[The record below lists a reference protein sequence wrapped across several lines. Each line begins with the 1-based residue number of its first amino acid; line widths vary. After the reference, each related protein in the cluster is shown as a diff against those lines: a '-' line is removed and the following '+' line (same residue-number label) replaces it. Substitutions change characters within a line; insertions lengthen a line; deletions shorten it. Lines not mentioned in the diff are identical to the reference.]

1 MDLGTIAA
9 RMTLD
14 ISNFTSQL
22 NLAQNQAQ
30 RLALESSRTFQFGDA
45 LTKVGGQLTKA
56 VTLPILGI
64 GTAAVKV
71 GNEFQAQMSRVQ
83 AIAGASGKELDQL
96 KQQAVQLGAKTAF
109 SAKEAAQ
116 GMENMASA
124 GFSVKEIMGA
134 MPGVL
139 DLAAVSG
146 GDVAGSADA
155 MATSLRA
162 FGLEADQAGHVA
174 NVFAKAA
181 ADTNA
186 ETVDMAEAMKYVA
199 PVAHAMGISL
209 EETAAA
215 IGIMADAGIK
225 GSQAGT
231 SLRGALSRL
240 AHPTKA
246 MQEAM
251 QALGISFYDANGNMI
266 PLKDQIGLLK
276 QATAGLTQEERNRYL
291 VTLYGKE
298 ALSGMLAL
306 MDAGPEK
313 IDKMTNSFINSDG
326 AAKKMAE
333 TMQDNLSSK
342 IEQLGGALESA
353 AIIIQQILEPALRK
367 VVEWLTKLIEKFI
380 NMSPEGQKLV
390 IMFAAIAA
398 AVGPVLLIIGTL
410 LTTFAKLKI
419 AIQFLGPAFMGTA
432 GTIGAVLGVVAA
444 LGIAF
449 GVLYIK
455 SEKFRNFVNK
465 LAAVVGEYLGKAFK
479 WAGEQL
485 KEFGHWLEKVGSM
498 VAQVAESMWNG
509 LVKLFKDT
517 AQSVGITN
525 MSLKDFIHGSLAKLY
540 DMLGGMGGIMSIAT
554 GWLTKLGLGFLG
566 ITGPIGI
573 VISAIISFIT
583 AWVRTGELNS
593 KGINMVFDGMV
604 ERINK
609 FADGI
614 STYLPKIVEFGAQLI
629 VKLAEGIARAIPNI
643 ASSVGSGM
651 STFIESI
658 TKVLPTILNAGVEIV
673 KALVQGIGKVLP
685 ALIQAGIQIMQALF
699 QAIVDNLPQI
709 LQAGLEILMALGKA
723 IMDALPQLLQAG
735 VQIIKAIVDAIAQ
748 ALPQLLEAGLKILKG
763 LVQAIVEN
771 LPQLIEAGLQ
781 ILRTI
786 VQAIIDA
793 LPQLIE
799 AAIQITLAL
808 FQALVDNAPKIIEAG
823 VRLLIGL
830 IEGLTNNMDKL
841 IDGTIKIIEALFNA
855 LIDHGPQLIEAGF
868 KLILALIQGLI
879 QAIPELLGAIG
890 NLIWKLLEKIGSFL
904 GDMAYK
910 GYEMMAKFIYG
921 LVKDPGKPVRFMS
934 QLGSNIVKTIGRF
947 ASSMLTAGV
956 QLVQGLVRGI
966 ASMVQS
972 VVNAAANMAK
982 SAVNAVKRF
991 LHIKSPSRLMAEQGR
1006 YFGQGFQIGIEDMI
1020 SDVAGTAQSMAQ
1032 QAADMVAGVQLRLTD
1047 NGLVDQ
1053 VKDIFEQ
1060 VQDAIPDTL
1069 PAPELEQLQ
1078 KASLTPT
1085 SQLYTNN
1092 APGATLDSGR
1102 KGTENQTNISIGTI
1116 IVRNNDD
1123 IDKLSRGLYNKSKET
1138 LSGMGDIV
1146 ST

>member
-124 GFSVKEIMGA
+124 GFSVKEIMSA

-155 MATSLRA
+155 MASSLRA
-162 FGLEADQAGHVA
+162 FGLEANQAGHVA

-231 SLRGALSRL
+231 TLRGALTRL
-240 AHPTKA
+240 ANPTKA
-246 MQEAM
+246 MKSAM
-251 QALGISFYDANGNMI
+251 DSLGISFYDANGNMI
-266 PLKDQIGLLK
+266 PLKEQIGLLK

-291 VTLYGKE
+291 VTIYGKE

-306 MDAGPEK
+306 MDAGPDK
-313 IDKMTNSFINSDG
+313 IDKMTNSLINSDG

-367 VVEWLTKLIEKFI
+367 VVEWLTKLVEKFI

-398 AVGPVLLIIGTL
+398 AVGPVLLVIGTL
-410 LTTFAKLKI
+410 LTTFAKLKL

-509 LVKLFKDT
+509 LVKLFQDT
-517 AQSVGITN
+517 AKSVGITN
-525 MSLKDFIHGSLAKLY
+525 MSLKDFVHGSLAKLY

-573 VISAIISFIT
+573 VISAIISFVT

-643 ASSVGSGM
+643 ASAVGSGM

-658 TKVLPTILNAGVEIV
+658 TKVLPTILNAGIEIV
-673 KALVQGIGKVLP
+673 KALVQGISKVLP
-685 ALIQAGIQIMQALF
+685 ALLQAGIQIMQAII

-735 VQIIKAIVDAIAQ
+735 VQIIKAIVDAIVQ

-763 LVQAIVEN
+763 LVQAIVDN
-771 LPQLIEAGLQ
+771 LPQLIE
-781 ILRTI
+781 ILKTI

-823 VRLLIGL
+823 VQLLIGL
-830 IEGLTNNMDKL
+830 IDGLTNNMDKL

-879 QAIPELLGAIG
+879 QAIPELLGAVG
-890 NLIWKLLEKIGSFL
+890 NLIWRLLEKIGSFL

-921 LVKDPGKPVRFMS
+921 LVKDPGKPIRFLS
-934 QLGSNIVKTIGRF
+934 ELGSNMVKTIGRF

-956 QLVQGLVRGI
+956 QLVQGLIRGI
-966 ASMVQS
+966 ASMVQG

-1020 SDVAGTAQSMAQ
+1020 GDVAGTAQSMAQ

-1060 VQDAIPDTL
+1060 VQDAIPETL
-1069 PAPELEQLQ
+1069 QSPEFTQLQ

-1085 SQLYTNN
+1085 SQLYANS

-1102 KGTENQTNISIGTI
+1102 KGTETQTNISIGTI
-1116 IVRNNDD
+1116 VVRNNDD